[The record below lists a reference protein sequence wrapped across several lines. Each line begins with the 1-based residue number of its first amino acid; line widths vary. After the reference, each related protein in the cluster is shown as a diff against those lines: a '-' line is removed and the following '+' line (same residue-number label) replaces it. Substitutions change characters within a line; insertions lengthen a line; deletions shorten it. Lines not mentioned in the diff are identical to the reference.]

1 VKKNLILAAIF
12 LLFAVA
18 GCNLNTDSGGGG
30 NSGNVTKSYPVFSP
44 IGGFYKEAQPVTISH
59 NSATAIYYTTDLSEP
74 TENSTKYTGPFTVS
88 NQCIVRALAIQSD
101 GTKSYAMTCYDF
113 DTNRATDAGSH
124 ESSPV
129 WRDQVIYFLML
140 DRFYNGD
147 TSNDNQNIKYADG
160 SSYNENEPISGQPVS
175 GYNGGDF
182 KGVEDKLDYIKSL
195 GATAIWITPP
205 VRNQVSEGAYHG
217 YHGYWAS
224 DFCRTDPHFGTLEDY
239 QNLVKAAHQ
248 KGLYVIQDIV
258 VNHTGDYMK
267 GDGTVTA
274 EMVADKNIPQS
285 VFYLNPKSVGLNDA
299 SEWMHPEQLPWKFN
313 DPSKFTADEFTSS
326 SFYNYNPSISN
337 FNDPSQTYTY
347 QESGLDDIK
356 TTNPVVRNL
365 LRGYFRY
372 WIDKVDIDGYRI
384 DTALYVEPEFFE
396 GFINGTESDNMG
408 VKAYAATLGKSDF
421 LDFGEA
427 WTANESTSVSYTVD
441 KTTGNKRM
449 DSVIYFPLTMA
460 LRDAVSSGS
469 SGTSELSTVLK
480 KRYAIGYD
488 DPNRLV
494 TFVDNHDM
502 ERLITIAPEEMV
514 KAAYS
519 LIMTVPGIPQLYYG
533 VEQGFTTTRR
543 AMFAGGYKGLS
554 GNTRE
559 VNDSDCFTESGDWYD
574 FIKDI
579 IALRKN
585 NKVFRY
591 NGLKVL
597 KDTESSPGLFAYGLQ
612 GTDENGTALTG
623 AGCRAFFVMNTA
635 NTEQLL
641 NITPTNT
648 NLRVGDK
655 FARQQPSS
663 SGCQTEFTVETGNV
677 IQMLVP
683 AYSYAIYLLTEEGT
697 EVPVVEHTIEI
708 TSSFTTANTVISG
721 NEITVE
727 GTATDTG
734 SVKMVFN
741 NDYSNAQNFTIS
753 SAGNFSFTAS
763 LTGFS
768 NGTVSVELEET
779 LADSSV
785 IYSNVKKFTIL
796 RPFTKLD
803 SACITDPSNDDTG
816 PAGYSYTKPDGF
828 DGPLDIEGVD
838 VATSGNDIQLTVKM
852 RSVSREWNPTT
863 NLFDHV
869 MFSIFFEKPD
879 STAGCSVQPNQNYTL
894 PAGFKWDY
902 MLKAYGWSTSF
913 YNSTGASATANGTSV
928 TPAPTSAVVW
938 PDDATVK
945 MQSPGTI
952 TFTIKSASLGY
963 PSSLNGWKIYMNT
976 YDMDFDQLRGMVSE
990 DEFDSSK
997 YAFSCGTADPA
1008 TAPKVIDET
1017 SIITLT
1023 TE

>member
-1 VKKNLILAAIF
+1 
-12 LLFAVA
+12 
-18 GCNLNTDSGGGG
+18 
-30 NSGNVTKSYPVFSP
+30 
-44 IGGFYKEAQPVTISH
+44 
-59 NSATAIYYTTDLSEP
+59 
-74 TENSTKYTGPFTVS
+74 
-88 NQCIVRALAIQSD
+88 
-101 GTKSYAMTCYDF
+101 
-113 DTNRATDAGSH
+113 
-124 ESSPV
+124 
-129 WRDQVIYFLML
+129 
-140 DRFYNGD
+140 
-147 TSNDNQNIKYADG
+147 
-160 SSYNENEPISGQPVS
+160 
-175 GYNGGDF
+175 
-182 KGVEDKLDYIKSL
+182 
-195 GATAIWITPP
+195 
-205 VRNQVSEGAYHG
+205 
-217 YHGYWAS
+217 
-224 DFCRTDPHFGTLEDY
+224 
-239 QNLVKAAHQ
+239 
-248 KGLYVIQDIV
+248 
-258 VNHTGDYMK
+258 
-267 GDGTVTA
+267 
-274 EMVADKNIPQS
+274 
-285 VFYLNPKSVGLNDA
+285 
-299 SEWMHPEQLPWKFN
+299 
-313 DPSKFTADEFTSS
+313 
-326 SFYNYNPSISN
+326 
-337 FNDPSQTYTY
+337 
-347 QESGLDDIK
+347 
-356 TTNPVVRNL
+356 
-365 LRGYFRY
+365 
-372 WIDKVDIDGYRI
+372 
-384 DTALYVEPEFFE
+384 
-396 GFINGTESDNMG
+396 
-408 VKAYAATLGKSDF
+408 
-421 LDFGEA
+421 
-427 WTANESTSVSYTVD
+427 
-441 KTTGNKRM
+441 
-449 DSVIYFPLTMA
+449 
-460 LRDAVSSGS
+460 
-469 SGTSELSTVLK
+469 
-480 KRYAIGYD
+480 
-488 DPNRLV
+488 
-494 TFVDNHDM
+494 
-502 ERLITIAPEEMV
+502 
-514 KAAYS
+514 
-519 LIMTVPGIPQLYYG
+519 
-533 VEQGFTTTRR
+533 
-543 AMFAGGYKGLS
+543 
-554 GNTRE
+554 
-559 VNDSDCFTESGDWYD
+559 
-574 FIKDI
+574 
-579 IALRKN
+579 
-585 NKVFRY
+585 
-591 NGLKVL
+591 
-597 KDTESSPGLFAYGLQ
+597 
-612 GTDENGTALTG
+612 
-623 AGCRAFFVMNTA
+623 
-635 NTEQLL
+635 
-641 NITPTNT
+641 
-648 NLRVGDK
+648 
-655 FARQQPSS
+655 
-663 SGCQTEFTVETGNV
+663 
-677 IQMLVP
+677 MLVP